1 MTKADRDFVE
11 LTSRV
16 TAHDVVE
23 EMAGRFPCKENT
35 DKIQVHETILKNGL
49 SSEVKRIKKWCWWIL
64 SVIVIYGVVDK
75 VFF

>member
-11 LTSRV
+11 LTSKV

-23 EMAGRFPCKENT
+23 EILIRLPCKENT
-35 DKIQVHETILKNGL
+35 DKIQTHETILKNGL

-64 SVIVIYGVVDK
+64 SVIVLYGVIDK